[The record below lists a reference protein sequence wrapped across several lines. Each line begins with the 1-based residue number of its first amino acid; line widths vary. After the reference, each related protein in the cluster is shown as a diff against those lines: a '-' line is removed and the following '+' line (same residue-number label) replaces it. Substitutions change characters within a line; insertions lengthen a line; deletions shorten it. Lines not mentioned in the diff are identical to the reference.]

1 MKIVGVWFVLCGG
14 TAMLA
19 GQVPAQSHDPLQR
32 QYREGET
39 LVYKMTGVNEAWH
52 YTIQADGVVKK
63 DAAGPYYEEYRW
75 SNLQT
80 DGQTTPLSA
89 DTPAFR
95 QRITLDPN
103 QNPSAPDISKVDPKL
118 IGPVMDFMTFYA
130 DLWLANKLGQLKK
143 AGDHFYF
150 RNPMP
155 PSSWADGTHVLIGES
170 EIDFDMTL
178 KAVDAAAG
186 TAMLVVK
193 HVPPEK
199 SAVQLPAAW
208 MQKPVGDLPNNWVGV
223 QKEQNGSYTAAAGQE
238 NFTVEIRVSL
248 ADGKILSA
256 TMDNPVKT
264 IERTCEDQALTK
276 CGEAKPHDI
285 LREIQIVL
293 VQPPAVGQTLA
304 GGSH

>member
-1 MKIVGVWFVLCGG
+1 MKIVGVWLVLCGG
-14 TAMLA
+14 SAMLA
-19 GQVPAQSHDPLQR
+19 GQVPTQSHDPLQR

-75 SNLQT
+75 SSLQT
-80 DGQTTPLSA
+80 DGQPTPLSA
-89 DTPAFR
+89 DTPTFR

-103 QNPSAPDISKVDPKL
+103 QNPSPPDVTKVDPKL

-155 PSSWADGTHVLIGES
+155 PSSWADGARVLIGEDA
-170 EIDFDMTL
+170 IDFDMTL
-178 KAVDAAAG
+178 KSVDPATG
-186 TAMLVVK
+186 TAVLVVK

-199 SAVQLPAAW
+199 SPVQIPAAW
-208 MQKPVGDLPNNWVGV
+208 MQTPVADTPNNWVELH
-223 QKEQNGSYTAAAGQE
+223 KEQAGKFLGAVGQE
-238 NFTVEIRVSL
+238 TFTVEIKVSL
-248 ADGKILSA
+248 ADGKMLGVS
-256 TMDNPVKT
+256 MDNTVKK
-264 IERTCEDQALTK
+264 IERICEDQALTK
-276 CGEAKPHDI
+276 CGEARPHDI
-285 LREIQIVL
+285 LRKIDITL
-293 VQPPAVGQTLA
+293 VQ
-304 GGSH
+304 